1 MRITAIENLHCDA
14 GWRNFSYLKIS
25 TDEGITGWSE
35 YNECYGSQG
44 LSHIIGLLG
53 QSLIGRDPRPVG
65 RISAD
70 LARMTRQAPA
80 GVNQQAIAA
89 IENALLDVK
98 AKALGV
104 PVYALF
110 GGPYRDRLTLY
121 WSHCG
126 TYRFRHADKM
136 GRKPIRSL
144 DDIKALGREAADR
157 GFKALKCNIYR
168 FDDGEPYVYGIQ
180 QTNPNETF
188 HPEMNVT
195 SAVVRAIREEL
206 AAFREGAGPGM
217 GLLMDLNFN
226 FKTEGFLRIAR
237 AVEEFDMLWL
247 ELDTFDPGALATIR
261 RGARVPIASLETV
274 YGREYFKPFF
284 EQYAVDV
291 AIVDVIWNGMLESL
305 RIAAMAEPYQVNVA
319 PHNFYG
325 HLCSY
330 ISANFCAA
338 IPNFRIMEIDIDDV
352 PWKDDLVTNP
362 PVLKDGHFML
372 PTAPGW
378 GTDINE
384 EVVRAHPPKKRS

>member
-1 MRITAIENLHCDA
+1 MRITAIEDLHCDA

-35 YNECYGSQG
+35 YNESYGSQG
-44 LSHIIGLLG
+44 LSHIIRLLG
-53 QSLIGRDPRPVG
+53 KSLIGRDPRPVG

-70 LARMTRQAPA
+70 LAKMVRQAPG

-110 GGPYRDRLTLY
+110 GGPYRDRLMLY

-136 GRKPIRSL
+136 GKPPIRSL
-144 DDIKALGREAADR
+144 DDVKTLGREATER

-188 HPEMNVT
+188 DPEMNVG
-195 SAVVRAIREEL
+195 SAVVHAITQEL

-226 FKTEGFLRIAR
+226 FKTEGFLRVAR
-237 AVEEFDMLWL
+237 AVEPFDMTWL

-261 RGARVPIASLETV
+261 RGARVPIASLETI
-274 YGREYFKPFF
+274 YGREAFKPFF
-284 EQYAVDV
+284 ESYAVDV

-325 HLCSY
+325 HLCSC

-352 PWKDDLVTNP
+352 PWKDDLVTHP
-362 PVLKDGHFML
+362 PVIEDGHLLL
-372 PTAPGW
+372 PTRPGW

-384 EVVRAHPPKKRS
+384 EAVRAHPPKSRR

>member
-1 MRITAIENLHCDA
+1 MKITAIEDLHCDA
-14 GWRNFSYLKIS
+14 GWRDFSYLKIS

-44 LSHIIGLLG
+44 LSHIIQLLG
-53 QSLIGRDPRPVG
+53 QALIGRDPRPVG
-65 RISAD
+65 RISVD
-70 LARMTRQAPA
+70 LARMTRQAPG

-89 IENALLDVK
+89 IENALLDIK

-104 PVYALF
+104 PVHALF

-126 TYRFRHADKM
+126 TYRFRHADQM
-136 GRKPIRSL
+136 GRERLRSL
-144 DDIKALGREAADR
+144 EDVKALGREAADR

-168 FDDGEPYVYGIQ
+168 FDDQEPYVYGIQ
-180 QTNPNETF
+180 TTKPDETF

-195 SAVVRAIREEL
+195 GAVVHAIEQEL

-226 FKTEGFLRIAR
+226 FRTEGFLRVAR
-237 AVEEFDMLWL
+237 AVEKFDMTWL
-247 ELDTFDPGALATIR
+247 EIDTFDAGALATIR
-261 RGARVPIASLETV
+261 RGASVPIASCETL
-274 YGREYFKPFF
+274 YGREAFKPFF
-284 EQYAVDV
+284 EYYAMDV

-362 PVLKDGHFML
+362 PVIRDGHL
-372 PTAPGW
+372 ILSTAPGW
-378 GTDINE
+378 GTDVNE
-384 EVVRAHPPKKRS
+384 EAVRAHPPKRRR